1 MSNINQIYE
10 CTPCRYYTDKRS
22 SYEKHILTWKHLK
35 ATDSSITKITY
46 ECKHCSKTFKSKGG
60 YTKHSRVCK
69 KSINNVDNND
79 NTDNAENIDNAENND
94 NILKH
99 QSQNI
104 NNTPNS
110 TTNNI
115 KDYANKVIQSGDVT
129 QELLV
134 AIMKQMNE
142 TEKKHDEHLEK
153 IQKQLEEE
161 RNQRKMLINTFNDNM
176 APRIGIY
183 NNNQININVFLQE
196 RCKDALNLK
205 DFVNSL
211 SIELN
216 DISKYQDHSMIDALG
231 NVFVNGLRQLDLYK
245 RPIHCTDLSRETL
258 CIKDNDAWNVDIGNK
273 AKLQGAITAVAAK
286 QSRMLQD
293 WEKKHP
299 NWSKNENLTNEYLR
313 LVKAI
318 TNPIEKGSID
328 EKKIIRNIAK
338 EVVVDLK
345 HM

>member
-1 MSNINQIYE
+1 MSNISQVYE
-10 CTPCRYYTDKRS
+10 CKPCNYYTDKRS

-35 ATDSSITKITY
+35 ATDSTAVKITY
-46 ECKHCSKTFKSKGG
+46 ECSNCLKKFKSKGG
-60 YTKHSRVCK
+60 YTKHSKVCC
-69 KSINNVDNND
+69 KSQCSTPQSEIKERKVETNIHANNN
-79 NTDNAENIDNAENND
+79 
-94 NILKH
+94 
-99 QSQNI
+99 SQESIQN
-104 NNTPNS
+104 
-110 TTNNI
+110 
-115 KDYANKVIQSGDVT
+115 YADEVMQNGNVT

-161 RNQRKMLINTFNDNM
+161 RNQRKMLRNTYNDNM

-183 NNNQININVFLQE
+183 TNNQTNINVFLQE

-211 SIELN
+211 RVELN

-245 RPIHCTDLSRETL
+245 RPIHCTDLSREIL
-258 CIKDNDAWNVDIGNK
+258 CIKDNDAWEVDNGNRN
-273 AKLQGAITAVAAK
+273 KLHGAITAVAAK
-286 QSRMLQD
+286 QSRVLQD

-299 NWSKNENLTNEYLR
+299 NWSNNDNLTSEYLR

-318 TNPIEKGSID
+318 TNPIEIDSND
-328 EKKIIRNIAK
+328 EKKLIRNIAK

-345 HM
+345 QIEE